1 MPLNRGGRSKGRNE
15 CMHPKDIFWVDPT
28 VLYIHVCMYICVMY
42 VCMYEDDYW
51 AFGQDLPGCR
61 NWWES
66 RFEGSHEF
74 CFERVTFESSVCWT
88 ANCDIK

>member
-1 MPLNRGGRSKGRNE
+1 M
-15 CMHPKDIFWVDPT
+15 
-28 VLYIHVCMYICVMY
+28 MY

-74 CFERVTFESSVCWT
+74 CFEHVTFESSVCWT